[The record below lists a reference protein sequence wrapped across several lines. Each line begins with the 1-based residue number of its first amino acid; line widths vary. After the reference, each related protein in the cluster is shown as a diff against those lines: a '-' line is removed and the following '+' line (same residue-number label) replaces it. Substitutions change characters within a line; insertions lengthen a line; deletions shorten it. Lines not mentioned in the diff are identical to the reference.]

1 MVYCKFTEPK
11 NVFAS
16 SNEQIVVNGNFYQTD
31 RFSIEITDFKTDKV
45 KNSSVETTFQVF
57 LKIHNLQEQKRLW
70 YHSFA
75 PGWSDVGS
83 TDFFSYIRDEHG
95 NTSTIIPIRFGFDG
109 RTLNREMLPLEP
121 TTDVLLFGDWT
132 PKSKNLKMT
141 LAGNQMTD
149 YKDLIFNLELP

>member
-1 MVYCKFTEPK
+1 M
-11 NVFAS
+11 
-16 SNEQIVVNGNFYQTD
+16 
-31 RFSIEITDFKTDKV
+31 
-45 KNSSVETTFQVF
+45 
-57 LKIHNLQEQKRLW
+57 QEQKRLW